1 MPSTEDEG
9 ADATMTTTRIA
20 SVLLIGLGT
29 INHSEAMLSA
39 GLSMTNHSEAMLSAG
54 LSMTNHSEAVLPV
67 PAAPRARR
75 SRGVPVGTV
84 WRSGTQL
91 WLSFPAALRLLLLGD
106 LITAF
111 GTGLTQPYLVILLHL
126 VKGLPLVTAT
136 GLTSLLALAS
146 VPGNWLSGS
155 LADRIGGYRTM
166 TLGLSI
172 AAAGLLAVS
181 AGHGGV
187 LLGASV
193 ATIGFG
199 WSLTLPAY
207 SALIGGLAP
216 EGMGGRAFT
225 AQYALF
231 NVGMGSGAAT
241 GAVTVRNGITGT
253 LAVLWVVA
261 AASCLAAIVLVQLAR
276 GRAPVRPAADGER
289 PSGGYRAVLAD
300 RALRPVLVAT
310 LLFTAAGYGVY
321 NAGLP
326 VLAVLSGVP
335 GSIGA
340 ANVANCLTVVAGLPF
355 ALTLA
360 TKLRPGQLATV
371 TALLWSAGWA
381 LCAVAANTSAL
392 SGTAV
397 LVVAAIVMGLGEITL
412 SGVLPGLIN
421 ALAPEEL
428 RGRYNALLTLATT
441 AGLWL
446 GPVLAAGATALGNV
460 SLLFSGA
467 IGLLAVAPVLARGPA
482 AARPLAEVA
491 P

>member
-1 MPSTEDEG
+1 VSDG
-9 ADATMTTTRIA
+9 TT
-20 SVLLIGLGT
+20 
-29 INHSEAMLSA
+29 
-39 GLSMTNHSEAMLSAG
+39 
-54 LSMTNHSEAVLPV
+54 
-67 PAAPRARR
+67 
-75 SRGVPVGTV
+75 
-84 WRSGTQL
+84 WRSGTRQL
-91 WLSFPAALRLLLLGD
+91 WLAFPTALRFLFLGD
-106 LITAF
+106 LVTAF
-111 GTGLTQPYLVILLHL
+111 GIGLTQPYLVILLHL

-136 GLTSLLALAS
+136 GLTSLLAVAS

-166 TLGLSI
+166 TLGLFIS
-172 AAAGLLAVS
+172 AGGLLAVS
-181 AGHGGV
+181 AGSGAV

-207 SALIGGLAP
+207 STLIGGLAP
-216 EGMGGRAFT
+216 EEVRGRAFT

-231 NVGMGSGAAT
+231 NVGSGAGAAA
-241 GAVTVRNGITGT
+241 GAVTVRNGVTGT
-253 LAVLWVVA
+253 LAVLWGVA
-261 AASCLAAIVLVQLAR
+261 AATCLVAIVLVQLAR
-276 GRAPVRPAADGER
+276 KRAPARSGAAEER
-289 PSGGYRAVLAD
+289 ASGGYRAVLAD

-310 LLFTAAGYGVY
+310 LLFTTAGYGVY

-335 GSIGA
+335 GSVGV

-355 ALTLA
+355 ALALA
-360 TKLRPGQLATV
+360 TRLRPAQLAAV
-371 TALLWSAGWA
+371 TTLLWSSGWA
-381 LCAVAANTSAL
+381 LCAVAAHSSAL
-392 SGTAV
+392 SGTSV

-412 SGVLPGLIN
+412 SGVLPALIN
-421 ALAPEEL
+421 ALAPEAL
-428 RGRYNALLTLATT
+428 RGRYNAVLTLATT

-446 GPVLAAGATALGNV
+446 GPVLTAGATALGNV

-467 IGLLAVAPVLARGPA
+467 IAMLVVAPMLTRGPA